1 MEYVRFLKNLSKKDL
16 AIAGGKGAN
25 LGEMTKAGM
34 PVPLGFVVTA
44 SAYSEAIETGGLKKS
59 IAGLES
65 LDMRKQERVDKYA
78 KELRKKIAGVALPK
92 GMKEEILEAYTE
104 LHGDPVAVRS
114 SATAE
119 DLKFASFAGQ
129 QSTFLNI
136 KNGRQ
141 LLLAIKRCWAS
152 LFNTN
157 AIYYRESY
165 GLGSTNVKIAVVV
178 QKLIKSKKSGV
189 MFTVNPVTKKDE
201 IVIEAA
207 LGLGELVVNGSITPD
222 MYIVEKF
229 IVDKKSNRV
238 IKEMRVNTQEWALY
252 AKGNK
257 LVKVKL
263 SKKDSERQVLSKG
276 EIKILAEL
284 GERIEKHYGFPQ
296 DIEWGIDD
304 TVYILQSRPI
314 TNLK

>member
-1 MEYVRFLKNLSKKDL
+1 MKYIRFLNKLSKNDV

-25 LGEMTKAGM
+25 LGEMTKAKM

-44 SAYSEAIETGGLKKS
+44 SAYSEAMETNGLKKS
-59 IAGLES
+59 ISGLES

-78 KELRKKIAGVALPK
+78 KGLRKKMANVALPK
-92 GMKEEILEAYTE
+92 GMEEEILEAYRE
-104 LHGDPVAVRS
+104 LQGDPVAVRS

-136 KNGRQ
+136 KSERQ
-141 LLLAIKRCWAS
+141 LLLAIKKCWAS

-157 AIYYRESY
+157 AVYYRESY
-165 GLGSTNVKIAVVV
+165 GLGNTKVKIAVVV
-178 QKLIKSKKSGV
+178 QKLIESKKSGV

-229 IVDKKSNRV
+229 MVDKKGNR
-238 IKEMRVNTQEWALY
+238 IIREIHVNTQEWALY
-252 AKGNK
+252 DRGNK

-263 SKKDSERQVLSKG
+263 GKKDSERQVLSRE
-276 EIKILAEL
+276 EIRTLAEL
-284 GERIEKHYGFPQ
+284 GEKIEKHYGFPQ

-304 TVYILQSRPI
+304 KVYILRS
-314 TNLK
+314 